1 MVTIDDLYRE
11 YPDVLPDRS
20 EMRFL
25 DGWARVL
32 APLLRELS
40 KAGDARLTMA
50 KEKFGEMRIAL
61 SPPGD
66 ERFRDSVECLRLRSR
81 FVCEQCGKPGRLRK
95 RDDGWMFAA
104 CGEHGHDVEPLP
116 LSASRCIRWE
126 GPGDRWRTYE
136 YDERDGQITI
146 TWSAEGDKQ

>member
-1 MVTIDDLYRE
+1 MTIDELYRD
-11 YPDVLPDRS
+11 YPAVLPGRN

-32 APLLRELS
+32 APLLKELS
-40 KAGDARLTMA
+40 EAGDARLVMA
-50 KEKFGEMRIAL
+50 KEKFGEMRVLL

-81 FVCEQCGKPGRLRK
+81 FVCETCGKPGRLR
-95 RDDGWMFAA
+95 RRSDGWMFAA
-104 CGEHGHDVEPLP
+104 CDEHEHDVEPLP

-126 GPGDRWRTYE
+126 GTGGRWRTYE

-146 TWSAEGDKQ
+146 TGPAEGDEQ